1 MNSSG
6 EILMRVTIKY
16 WLLCLP
22 LMLLAVPMLVAA
34 QEDTIAAGESA
45 SQMPESGGTIML
57 LVGIAMVGLVSLIW
71 YLRER
76 SANGDETNTLK

>member
-1 MNSSG
+1 
-6 EILMRVTIKY
+6 MRVTIKY
-16 WLLCLP
+16 WLLCLT

-34 QEDTIAAGESA
+34 QEETAAGETA

-76 SANGDETNTLK
+76 SANGDETNNP